1 MVHRDT
7 EALVDTI
14 LEYVEGEQEF
24 FLGISDEQVFES
36 TDPSKAAISA
46 VVGTLPE

>member
-7 EALVDTI
+7 AALVDTI
-14 LEYVEGEQEF
+14 CEYVEGEQEF
-24 FLGISDEQVFES
+24 RLGISDGQVFES